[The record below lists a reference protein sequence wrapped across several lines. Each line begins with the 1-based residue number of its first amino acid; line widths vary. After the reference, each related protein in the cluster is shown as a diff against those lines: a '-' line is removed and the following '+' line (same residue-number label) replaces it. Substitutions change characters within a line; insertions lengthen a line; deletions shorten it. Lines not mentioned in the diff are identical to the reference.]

1 MHKPKKPTPT
11 VNYPLYKGAAIRIFT
26 ENPGD
31 WETFKRL
38 VSTAARHQ

>member
-1 MHKPKKPTPT
+1 MHKPKKQKST

-31 WETFKRL
+31 WEAFKRL
-38 VSTAARHQ
+38 VSTAARHR